1 MWMTD
6 MGRLKYAIAIAF
18 ASAAFVMNFSVA
30 EELVKKGDIVAVCGD
45 SITAGGYSLMI
56 ENYLTMCYQD
66 GPVRV
71 VKFGWPGD
79 AMGSFWGRKCG
90 AEPILSLNP
99 TIVTTCYGMNDGR
112 YSALGKNT
120 VKSYRDGLARIVDEL
135 RKNGVRQV
143 IVGSPTAVDITTYKG
158 KNNLDAK
165 GYNSVLAAL
174 RDGAKQMAD
183 EKGAGFVNIHD
194 LMLDVMVKSKAK
206 YGPAYHVAGDTGVH
220 PAANGNLVIAYA
232 FLKAMG
238 CDGDIGT
245 ITLDLPSGKAE
256 ATKGHRVLSSAG
268 GVVEVESAR
277 YPYCFK
283 GKPDDPAGT
292 SGIIEFFPFN
302 EDLNRFKLVVT
313 GHKNDSRIRVT
324 WGKTSREYPAADLA
338 KGINL
343 AADFLDNPFCGPFQK
358 VYWIIVDKKS
368 KWEAR
373 QYAFILSRLPTILD
387 NMGKK
392 LADLKHDEQ
401 QDIKTI
407 LSIDPQAAE
416 SVERIKAAVI
426 KKDKMLADEVA
437 AAVVPV
443 KHTIKVELVK

>member
-1 MWMTD
+1 MRKKNI
-6 MGRLKYAIAIAF
+6 RLIAVAF
-18 ASAAFVMNFSVA
+18 LSALTAAAVFMPLSMA
-30 EELVKKGDIVAVCGD
+30 ESLVKKGDIVAVCGD

-56 ENYLTMCYQD
+56 ENYLTMCLQD
-66 GPVRV
+66 GSVRV

-79 AMGSFWGRKCG
+79 GMGSFWGRKCG
-90 AEPILSLNP
+90 ADPIISLHP
-99 TIVTTCYGMNDGR
+99 TVVTTCYGMNDGG
-112 YSALGKNT
+112 YKALDKDT
-120 VKSYRDGLARIVDEL
+120 VRRYRDGML
-135 RKNGVRQV
+135 RMVREFKKNGVRQV
-143 IVGSPTAVDITTYKG
+143 IVGSPTAVDITTYQN
-158 KNNLDAK
+158 KNNLTAK
-165 GYNSVLAAL
+165 DYNSVLAAL
-174 RDGAKQMAD
+174 RDAAKQVA
-183 EKGAGFVNIHD
+183 EEQGLVFANIHD

-256 ATKGHRVLSSAG
+256 ATKGHKILSSAG
-268 GVVEVESAR
+268 GVVEVESSR

-283 GKPDDPAGT
+283 GKPDDPAAT

-302 EDLNRFKLVVT
+302 EDLNRFKLVVA
-313 GHKNDSRIRVT
+313 GQKADARIRVT

-343 AADFLDNPFCGPFQK
+343 ASDFLDNPFCEPFQK

-373 QYAFILSRLPTILD
+373 QYAFILSRLPALQE
-387 NMGKK
+387 NMGKN
-392 LADLKHDEQ
+392 LAELKPDEQ

-416 SVERIKAAVI
+416 SIERLKAAVI
-426 KKDKMLADEVA
+426 KKDTMLADAVA